1 MGGAGHADGAGH
13 GGAARF
19 GIEDEISPLR
29 RVIVHRPGLE
39 LERLTPDTRDR
50 FLFDEVLWT
59 ERAQAEHDAFTDVLR
74 AEGAEVLVLADL
86 LRETLAQPGAR
97 AEVLEATL
105 DPKVLGDIA
114 VQDLRACLGDLP
126 PERLVDV
133 LIGGISREEV
143 EALGVQVRSV
153 ALARLA
159 PDDFV
164 LDPLPNHL
172 FTRDSSAW
180 IGRGVAVTSMQR
192 TARRRESIHLTAIY
206 HRHPLFAGSAA
217 SSGSPDA
224 HARGR
229 ASGRARP
236 GRPALWSDGAGG
248 AAAVEGGDV
257 LVLSRDTVAI
267 GLSERTTAA
276 GAERLAG
283 QLLER
288 GAARR
293 VIALAMPH
301 RRSMM
306 HLDTVM
312 TVIDPETVIRY
323 AGLGPLATYE
333 IERVG
338 GRFTTTAH
346 APEEMDAVL
355 ARGLGVPAL
364 RVLVPPLDRWAAA
377 REQWDDGCNLLAVA
391 PGRVIAYERAAATND
406 HLRSQGVEVIEVAG
420 GELGRG
426 RGGPRCM
433 TCPVLRESV

>member
-19 GIEDEISPLR
+19 GIEDETGRLR

-59 ERAQAEHDAFTDVLR
+59 ERAQAEHDAFADVLR

-105 DPKVLGDIA
+105 DPQVLGDIA

-172 FTRDSSAW
+172 FTRDASAW
-180 IGRGVAVTSMQR
+180 IGQGVAITSMQR
-192 TARRRESIHLTAIY
+192 TARRRESVNMTAIY
-206 HRHPLFAGSAA
+206 HRHPLFAGAQAA
-217 SSGSPDA
+217 A
-224 HARGR
+224 A
-229 ASGRARP
+229 AAP
-236 GRPALWSDGAGG
+236 GERPALWSDGSGG
-248 AAAVEGGDV
+248 AATVEGGDV
-257 LVLSRDTVAI
+257 LVLSRDTIAI